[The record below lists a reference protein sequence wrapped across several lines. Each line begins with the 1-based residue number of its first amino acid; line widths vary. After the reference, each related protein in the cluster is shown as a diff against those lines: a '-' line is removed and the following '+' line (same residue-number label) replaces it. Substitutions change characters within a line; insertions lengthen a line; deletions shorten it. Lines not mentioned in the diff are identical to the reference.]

1 MTTVEQRVPR
11 GDEAVPDAGRSHRI
25 RVVATAVL
33 AVLATGLAIWALSER
48 DRSRESS
55 LPILPFLRFGDPAE
69 SPYCLP
75 YSEGDSF
82 YGTSGTSPS
91 NPHLHFEVF
100 EGQGE
105 GSQWYKTLPVNFRN
119 AKGALDD
126 RGGLAESDYE
136 ALACPS

>member
-11 GDEAVPDAGRSHRI
+11 GDEAVPDAGRSHRVW
-25 RVVATAVL
+25 VVATALL
-33 AVLATGLAIWALSER
+33 AVLALVATGLAIWALSER

-69 SPYCLP
+69 SPYSLP
-75 YSEGDSF
+75 YPEGDSF

-100 EGQGE
+100 EGQG
-105 GSQWYKTLPVNFRN
+105 
-119 AKGALDD
+119 
-126 RGGLAESDYE
+126 
-136 ALACPS
+136 